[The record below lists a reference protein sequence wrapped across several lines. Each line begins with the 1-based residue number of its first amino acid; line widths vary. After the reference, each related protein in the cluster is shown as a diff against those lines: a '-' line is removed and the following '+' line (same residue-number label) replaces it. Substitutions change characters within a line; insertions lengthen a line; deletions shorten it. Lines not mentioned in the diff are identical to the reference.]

1 MIAGANN
8 ILRLIDG
15 TDKKFIIPV
24 YQRPYSWK
32 KKNCEQLLSDLKEVS
47 EKEYPSH
54 FFGSLVYVSENVGG
68 CEEYL
73 VIDGQQRIIT
83 VSLLLLAVR
92 NYILEH
98 PELSLNSINTDKI
111 KNAYLT
117 DAYANDT
124 KKLKLKLIQGDDAAY
139 EALIEGR
146 KLIENT
152 NITANYNYFHDEIG
166 KMSPE
171 MLEGVY
177 QAIGKLDIVSI
188 SLQPQNG
195 DDPQLI
201 FESLNSTGLALETAD
216 KIRNYVLINMKH
228 QEQETFYRNYW
239 EPLEQTVGHED
250 LDKFI
255 RYYLAVKT
263 RELYSEN
270 RLYFEFKDYR
280 RDSHLPIEL
289 IFKDMNEYAGY
300 YNAIVNP
307 EKEKTEY
314 SEILERIN
322 KLTVKTY
329 IPLAMDLFKAK
340 SDGRISSVNMGKALE
355 VIENYIVRRE
365 VCNLPANV
373 FNKLFVQIG
382 AEIDKEVN
390 ESKADYYE
398 VFCYKLLSRK
408 GKSRF
413 PNNHEFSECFVSYDL
428 YDAKPGMKKYI
439 LERLENFGNKEQV
452 AVEKQ
457 LDEKDLTIEHIMP
470 QTLNEEWKQ
479 QLGKDWELIQTKYL
493 NTPGNLTLTAYNS
506 DYSNNSFQK
515 KKEMPDKGFRFS
527 KLSLNDYMKTCDTWG
542 AEQILERAG
551 ILYQKAEKIWWIPVA
566 GKVEQTESAEWIS
579 WDEDIDL
586 TNKKVLQV
594 EVLGKTIKTKH
605 MSDAYRKIHHDLFEL
620 DPTVYYNSDFS
631 WFGETGKN
639 MRKPYQISENA
650 YIEVNLST
658 QNKFNT
664 IKKTAEAMKL
674 DSNDIRLLIED
685 KHNKDELKIDDDDEI
700 VSGTLFAGESAVEMS
715 ANDSYETLSVGK
727 LAYKFFKE
735 LMEKKLISKEEIQQF
750 KTKEYTAKLF
760 KQTRYPALSDSR
772 LAYKGNGK
780 KIRYRKEPLILDG
793 KEIYVTIE
801 FFNEDRDALIQ
812 WYKSHCK

>member
-171 MLEGVY
+171 MLEGIY

-280 RDSHLPIEL
+280 RDSHLPIES

-340 SDGRISSVNMGKALE
+340 SDGRISPVNMGKALE

-382 AEIDKEVN
+382 AEVDKEVN
-390 ESKADYYE
+390 EGKADYYE
-398 VFCYKLLSRK
+398 AFCRKLLSRK
-408 GKSRF
+408 GRSRF
-413 PNNHEFSECFVSYDL
+413 PNNHEFCEYFVSYDL

-439 LERLENFGNKEQV
+439 LERLENFGNKELV
-452 AVEKQ
+452 AVEK
-457 LDEKDLTIEHIMP
+457 LIDEKILTIEHIMP
-470 QTLNEEWKQ
+470 QTLNEEWKK

-515 KKEMPDKGFRFS
+515 KKEMPEKGFRFS
-527 KLSLNDYMKTCDTWG
+527 KLSLNDYMKTCDVWG
-542 AEQILERAG
+542 KNQILERAEL
-551 ILYQKAEKIWWIPVA
+551 LYKKAEKIWWVPTVGTA
-566 GKVEQTESAEWIS
+566 GQMETAEWIS
-579 WDEDIDL
+579 WDEDTEL

-594 EVLGKTIKTKH
+594 EVLGETIKTKH
-605 MSDAYRKIHHDLFEL
+605 MSDAYRKIHQDLFGL

-631 WFGETGKN
+631 WFGETDEN
-639 MRKPYQISENA
+639 IRKPYQLSEHA
-650 YIEVNLST
+650 YIEENLST

-685 KHNKDELKIDDDDEI
+685 KHNKDELKIDGEET
-700 VSGTLFAGESAVEMS
+700 VSNGNLFVEEHAVE
-715 ANDSYETLSVGK
+715 APAVGTDKPLPVAK

-735 LMEKKLISKEEIQQF
+735 LMEKRLISKEEVQQF
-750 KTKEYTAKLF
+750 KTKEYTMKLF
-760 KQTRYPALSDSR
+760 KRTSYPALADSR
-772 LAYKGNGK
+772 MDNRGKGERA
-780 KIRYRKEPLILDG
+780 RYRGKPLFFDG
-793 KEIYVTIE
+793 KEIYVTTE
-801 FFNEDRDALIQ
+801 FYDSERDALIQ